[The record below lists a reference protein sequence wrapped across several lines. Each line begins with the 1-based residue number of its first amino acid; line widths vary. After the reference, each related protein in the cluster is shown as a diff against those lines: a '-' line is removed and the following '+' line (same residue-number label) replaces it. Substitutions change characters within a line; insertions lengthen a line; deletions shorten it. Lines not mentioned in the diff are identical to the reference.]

1 MVVRDRIMLDEKV
14 VNYKDSLYS
23 ELAKI
28 GKSLSSDRRLEIM
41 DLLTQGPKTVEA
53 ISNATGL
60 SIANTSRHLQVLRE
74 GNLVKR
80 TKNKNFV
87 VYALATDNVANM
99 FYQLRDVGEEQ
110 LSSIK
115 QIQSDYNQAEDVYT
129 LTLEQAYDK
138 LKKRDIE
145 LLDVRPADE
154 YEAGHI
160 TNAQNIPI
168 DELEDT
174 LAKVPEDK
182 EIIVYCR
189 GHLCAYTN
197 MATRFLNDHG
207 RKAYSLNESYYDWQK
222 FLQTK

>member
-1 MVVRDRIMLDEKV
+1 MLDEKV

>member
-1 MVVRDRIMLDEKV
+1 MLDEKV

-138 LKKRDIE
+138 LKKQDIE

-197 MATRFLNDHG
+197 KATRFLNDHG